1 MTSRHTDP
9 ADDPRSDGDDVPV
22 SDGIDDD
29 IALRDA
35 IARLMQDEMDDAP
48 LNDDQRRARVDA
60 LREKIQ
66 KGAYMSDEKIGDI
79 VDRLLRKW
87 RL

>member
-1 MTSRHTDP
+1 MTSRHTNP
-9 ADDPRSDGDDVPV
+9 ADDPRPDRDDVPETG
-22 SDGIDDD
+22 GINDD

-35 IARLMQDEMDDAP
+35 IARLMQDDIDGAP
-48 LNDDQRRARVDA
+48 LNDDQRRARVEA

-66 KGAYMSDEKIGDI
+66 GGDYMSEEKIGDI

-87 RL
+87 KL